1 MVMLGLSS
9 TLFSLMIGNVLY
21 CFACRTSLA
30 RQSGSNIMLII
41 GANKRR
47 GSNKTGTLKFGLMM
61 SGLVGLA
68 LAVSLTRF
76 VID

>member
-1 MVMLGLSS
+1 MPGLSS
-9 TLFSLMIGNVLY
+9 TLSSSMTGKVLY
-21 CFACRTSLA
+21 STAPWTSSA
-30 RQSGSNIMLII
+30 RQSGSNIVLII

-61 SGLVGLA
+61 SVLAGLVLA
-68 LAVSLTRF
+68 FSVTRL

>member
-1 MVMLGLSS
+1 MPGLSS
-9 TLFSLMIGNVLY
+9 TLSSSMAGKVLY
-21 CFACRTSLA
+21 STAPCTSPA

-47 GSNKTGTLKFGLMM
+47 GSNKTGILKFGLMM
-61 SGLVGLA
+61 SGLVGLV
-68 LAVSLTRF
+68 LAFSVTRF